1 MKLPAILGVLAL
13 AATACAQPPAPPFMA
28 DEDAVVPGT
37 IGVVVRSER
46 SAVVV
51 ADVGEGS
58 SGARSGVRVG
68 DVVLRFNGKPVTA
81 PRHFYRLVV
90 DSRPGSAARLDLL
103 RDGARLAIEVPVQEL
118 DTMPRG

>member
-1 MKLPAILGVLAL
+1 MRLAGVLAALAL
-13 AATACAQPPAPPFMA
+13 AATACAQPPAPPVTA
-28 DEDAVVPGT
+28 DVDSVVPGT
-37 IGVVVRSER
+37 IGVIVRSER

-68 DVVLRFNGKPVTA
+68 DVVLRFNGEPVTA

-103 RDGARLAIEVPVQEL
+103 RDGARLAIDVPVREL

>member
-1 MKLPAILGVLAL
+1 MKLAAAL
-13 AATACAQPPAPPFMA
+13 AALALLAAACAQPPAPPAIA
-28 DEDAVVPGT
+28 DADAVVPGT

-51 ADVGEGS
+51 ADVGEAG

-68 DVVLRFNGKPVTA
+68 DVVLRFNGEPVTA

-90 DSRPGSAARLDLL
+90 DSRPGSAARLELL
-103 RDGARLAIEVPVQEL
+103 RDGARLAIDVPVQEL

>member
-1 MKLPAILGVLAL
+1 MKLATMLAAAAL
-13 AATACAQPPAPPFMA
+13 AATACAQAPAPPLEA
-28 DEDAVVPGT
+28 DVDAVVPGT

-51 ADVGEGS
+51 AHVGEES

-68 DVVLRFNGKPVTA
+68 DVVLRFNGERVTA

-103 RDGARLAIEVPVQEL
+103 RDGAPLAIDVPVREL
-118 DTMPRG
+118 DTTPRG